1 MIGGDSPVL
10 SNRAG
15 NVQYKLVDIVHHL
28 MKDQPKNGHVP
39 NPQDLETARVL
50 IHQVLPSIHS
60 FIHPSIHLSIFD
72 PFIHPSIHSSIH
84 SFNLQNHNQIISLER
99 ELVVKEYTLEQTM
112 KDLHDTREQVYNM
125 LIVLIYS
132 FNVCSW

>member
-39 NPQDLETARVL
+39 NPQDLEIARVL

-60 FIHPSIHLSIFD
+60 FIHPSSHLSIFD

>member
-50 IHQVLPSIHS
+50 IHQVLPSIHLS
-60 FIHPSIHLSIFD
+60 IHQSIYPSIDPFIHPSIHLSIFD
-72 PFIHPSIHSSIH
+72 PFIHPSIIH
-84 SFNLQNHNQIISLER
+84 PS
-99 ELVVKEYTLEQTM
+99 TLLTYRTTI
-112 KDLHDTREQVYNM
+112 K
-125 LIVLIYS
+125 
-132 FNVCSW
+132 

>member
-50 IHQVLPSIHS
+50 IHQVLPSIHLS
-60 FIHPSIHLSIFD
+60 IHQSIYPSIDPFIHPSIHLSIHQSIY
-72 PFIHPSIHSSIH
+72 PSSIHLSIHPSFIRPS
-84 SFNLQNHNQIISLER
+84 
-99 ELVVKEYTLEQTM
+99 TLLTYRTTI
-112 KDLHDTREQVYNM
+112 K
-125 LIVLIYS
+125 
-132 FNVCSW
+132 

>member
-1 MIGGDSPVL
+1 MVNTSLLISDYYYVTFSSFHAEERMIGGDSPVL

-50 IHQVLPSIHS
+50 IHQVLPSIHLS
-60 FIHPSIHLSIFD
+60 IHQSIYPSIDPFIHPSIHLSIHQSIY
-72 PFIHPSIHSSIH
+72 PSSIHLSIHPSFIRPS
-84 SFNLQNHNQIISLER
+84 
-99 ELVVKEYTLEQTM
+99 TLLTYRTTI
-112 KDLHDTREQVYNM
+112 K
-125 LIVLIYS
+125 
-132 FNVCSW
+132 